1 MHRRNDDFHSSH
13 ARCKRW
19 VRDDALLQQWYWLCG
34 TRPGPGRVRRS
45 PSASMNKIGIPTR
58 LVGLAGSLRKASYS
72 RAILS
77 GLRDNLPPPVILEIR
92 DLQLPLYNED
102 EDRPGAPNSDG
113 VRLFRNAIDVSD
125 GVIIVTPEY
134 NHGIPGVLKNALD
147 WASRPFGKSVLIDKP
162 VLVIS
167 VSPAFTGGVRAQ
179 AQVNET
185 LLSIPARIVAGPQV
199 VIGGVAAKMRDGVI
213 DQSFLSFALEAL
225 DRLVAMSRLV
235 PQRT

>member
-1 MHRRNDDFHSSH
+1 MHDI
-13 ARCKRW
+13 A
-19 VRDDALLQQWYWLCG
+19 
-34 TRPGPGRVRRS
+34 P
-45 PSASMNKIGIPTR
+45 PTR

-72 RAILS
+72 RATLL
-77 GLRDNLPPPVILEIR
+77 GLRDSLPAAVKLAIC

-102 EDRPGAPNSDG
+102 EDGADAPHD
-113 VRLFRNAIDVSD
+113 VQLFRNAIGASD
-125 GVIIVTPEY
+125 GVVIVTPEY

-185 LLSIPARIVAGPQV
+185 LLSIPARIMAGPQV
-199 VIGGVAAKMRDGVI
+199 VIGDVAVKIRDGML
-213 DQSFLSFALEAL
+213 DQAFLGFTLAAL
-225 DRLVAMSRLV
+225 DRLIAMSRLTS
-235 PQRT
+235 RAA